1 MKNSSDKGYKWKIG
15 AKVRFRLK
23 KVFWQNMEATKMHQ
37 IIFLKANEPGLG
49 PFDWWLWIFK

>member
-15 AKVRFRLK
+15 AKVRFRIK
-23 KVFWQNMEATKMHQ
+23 KVFWQNIEATKMHQ

-49 PFDWWLWIFK
+49 PFDWWL